1 MNKNHNAKHSRPD
14 LTANP
19 TSPTNPT
26 PNIPKDFTFT
36 LTPIGFK
43 VSHQLPVPTL
53 INMLFSVVAALCK
66 DKEELYQPIATATDN
81 LLAYCFPQKTFP
93 TREELLAQME
103 QEDTI
108 LKQRIQNGEGADIDF
123 AEWRAKQLEKI
134 KQQRQQQQQQAV
146 AEAERT
152 QGTTPEDIERHRKA
166 KEADLN
172 N

>member
-1 MNKNHNAKHSRPD
+1 MNKNHNAKHSRPA
-14 LTANP
+14 LTTKQTDTP
-19 TSPTNPT
+19 TPEIPTN
-26 PNIPKDFTFT
+26 FEFT

-53 INMLFSVVAALCK
+53 INMLFSVVATLCK

-103 QEDTI
+103 QEDEL

-134 KQQRQQQQQQAV
+134 EQQRQQAV
-146 AEAERT
+146 AEAERAR
-152 QGTTPEDIERHRKA
+152 GITPEDIERHRKA

>member
-1 MNKNHNAKHSRPD
+1 
-14 LTANP
+14 
-19 TSPTNPT
+19 
-26 PNIPKDFTFT
+26 
-36 LTPIGFK
+36 
-43 VSHQLPVPTL
+43 
-53 INMLFSVVAALCK
+53 MLFSVVAALCK

-103 QEDTI
+103 QEDTL

-134 KQQRQQQQQQAV
+134 KQQRQQQQAV

-152 QGTTPEDIERHRKA
+152 QGITPEDIERHRKA

>member
-14 LTANP
+14 LTTNTNTP
-19 TSPTNPT
+19 TEIPTN
-26 PNIPKDFTFT
+26 FTFT

-103 QEDTI
+103 QEDTL

-123 AEWRAKQLEKI
+123 AEWRAKQLDKI
-134 KQQRQQQQQQAV
+134 RQQQQQQQQQQAI
-146 AEAERT
+146 AEAEKAD
-152 QGTTPEDIERHRKA
+152 DINA
-166 KEADLN
+166 N
-172 N
+172 P

>member
-14 LTANP
+14 LTTDEA
-19 TSPTNPT
+19 TT
-26 PNIPKDFTFT
+26 PILPKDFTFT

-43 VSHQLPVPTL
+43 VSHQLPAPTL

-103 QEDTI
+103 QEDTL

-134 KQQRQQQQQQAV
+134 EQQRQQQKQQQQQQQAV
-146 AEAERT
+146 EEAE
-152 QGTTPEDIERHRKA
+152 KA
-166 KEADLN
+166 EGINAKR
-172 N
+172 

>member
-1 MNKNHNAKHSRPD
+1 MNKNHNAKHSRPN
-14 LTANP
+14 LTTPNP
-19 TSPTNPT
+19 PTEIPTN
-26 PNIPKDFTFT
+26 FEFT

-53 INMLFSVVAALCK
+53 INMLFSVVATLCK

-103 QEDTI
+103 QEDTL

-123 AEWRAKQLEKI
+123 AEWREKQLNKI
-134 KQQRQQQQQQAV
+134 KQQRQRQQQQAV
-146 AEAERT
+146 AEAEKAD
-152 QGTTPEDIERHRKA
+152 DINA
-166 KEADLN
+166 N
-172 N
+172 P

>member
-14 LTANP
+14 LTTKQTDTLTEIP
-19 TSPTNPT
+19 
-26 PNIPKDFTFT
+26 PNFEFT

-103 QEDTI
+103 QEDTL

-134 KQQRQQQQQQAV
+134 EQQRQQQQAV
-146 AEAERT
+146 AEAEKAD
-152 QGTTPEDIERHRKA
+152 DINA
-166 KEADLN
+166 N
-172 N
+172 P

>member
-1 MNKNHNAKHSRPD
+1 MNKNHNAKHSRPA
-14 LTANP
+14 LTTKQTDTQEIPAN
-19 TSPTNPT
+19 
-26 PNIPKDFTFT
+26 FEFT

-43 VSHQLPVPTL
+43 VSHQLPVTTL

-103 QEDTI
+103 QEDEL

-134 KQQRQQQQQQAV
+134 EQQRQQQQQQAV
-146 AEAERT
+146 AEAEKVD
-152 QGTTPEDIERHRKA
+152 DINA
-166 KEADLN
+166 N
-172 N
+172 P

>member
-14 LTANP
+14 LT
-19 TSPTNPT
+19 TKQTDT
-26 PNIPKDFTFT
+26 REIPKDFTFT

-53 INMLFSVVAALCK
+53 INMLFSVVATLCK

-103 QEDTI
+103 QEATL

-134 KQQRQQQQQQAV
+134 KQQRQQQQQQQQQAV

-152 QGTTPEDIERHRKA
+152 QGITPEDIERHRKA